1 MRNPIIP
8 KKSLL
13 GVIIMLAIIVRIVL
27 ALHLG
32 NDLETQEQKRVEDQV
47 SYHLLAQSM
56 LAGRGYSFEQE
67 WYPFT
72 PANTQTAHWSFL
84 YPLYLAP
91 IYSVFGIDPLAA
103 RIIQILIST
112 TLSIWL
118 LYQLA
123 KRLFGES
130 VGIITASL
138 VTFYAYFIFYD
149 ATLMT
154 EPFFITGIL
163 MMMVLTLQ
171 IVYGPTRF
179 ERNQP
184 IDRPVHNASLWLWI
198 CIGIVFG
205 FLALLRQTIL
215 LWLPFW
221 MVWILFMCKRTGKF
235 TGIIVSLILTILI
248 ILPWT
253 IRNYQIYDNFLL
265 LNSNAG
271 YALYSSNHPHH
282 GTKFIQNYAAEIPVD
297 LKAAGF
303 NEAQLN
309 NALTLRGL
317 QFILENP
324 LRYALLT
331 LDKFRIFFNFGF
343 LPESDL
349 SSNLMR
355 VFSFGVYLPFYLY
368 GLIHSFRS
376 WQRYSLFYLFA
387 AIFSSM
393 HILTWAS
400 VRYRLPIDAV
410 LMPFA
415 AFAVL
420 DLYHKVKIRLLN
432 MRKSNQPGT
441 QAANFRPE

>member
-1 MRNPIIP
+1 MKISISSNR
-8 KKSLL
+8 LL
-13 GVIIMLAIIVRIVL
+13 IAIIILALFIRVGL

-32 NDLETQEQKRVEDQV
+32 NDLRTPEQKRVEDQV
-47 SYHLLAQSM
+47 SYHLLAQSI
-56 LAGRGYSFEQE
+56 LDGRGYSFEQE

-72 PANTQTAHWSFL
+72 PPNTQTAHWSFL
-84 YPLYLAP
+84 YPLYLAAT
-91 IYSVFGIDPLAA
+91 YSIFGIHPLAA
-103 RIIQILIST
+103 RIIQILITTILST
-112 TLSIWL
+112 WL
-118 LYQLA
+118 IYQLG

-130 VGIITASL
+130 VGIIAAGL
-138 VTFYAYFIFYD
+138 ATFYAYFIFYD

-163 MMMVLTLQ
+163 AMMVLSLQ
-171 IVYGPTRF
+171 IVYGPKRF
-179 ERNQP
+179 DKDQP
-184 IDRPVHNASLWLWI
+184 IPRPVHKASLWLWI
-198 CIGIVFG
+198 GIGLIFG
-205 FLALLRQTIL
+205 ILALLRQTIL

-221 MVWILFMCKRTGKF
+221 MVWILLMCNRQGKF
-235 TGIIVSLILTILI
+235 TGAILSLIVTILLVI
-248 ILPWT
+248 PWT
-253 IRNYQIYDNFLL
+253 IRNYQIYDSFLL

-282 GTKFIQNYAAEIPVD
+282 ATKFDQDYGAEIPVD
-297 LKAAGF
+297 LKAADY

-317 QFILENP
+317 QFIIEDP
-324 LRYALLT
+324 LRYAALSF
-331 LDKFRIFFNFGF
+331 DKFKLFFNFGF

-368 GLIHSFRS
+368 GLVHSFRS

-387 AIFSSM
+387 VIFSSM

-400 VRYRLPIDAV
+400 VRYRLPIDAI

-415 AFAVL
+415 AFAIL
-420 DLYHKVKIRLLN
+420 DLYHKVRIWLLKLKKSDQTGIR
-432 MRKSNQPGT
+432 T
-441 QAANFRPE
+441 TNFTPE